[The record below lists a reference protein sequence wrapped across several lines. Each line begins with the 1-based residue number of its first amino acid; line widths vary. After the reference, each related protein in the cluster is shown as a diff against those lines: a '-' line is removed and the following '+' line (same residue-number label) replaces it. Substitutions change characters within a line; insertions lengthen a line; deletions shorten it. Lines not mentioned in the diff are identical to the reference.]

1 MMHGLASFE
10 RSRWNDDH
18 LASEIS
24 KPLNLYRTIFQTERD
39 QTADAARICD
49 AIRKAEGEIAKLE
62 RLPFPAQQLH
72 TAVIAVCDRVI
83 GTIRDVQRNMEGR
96 VLASERMLWC
106 LNDEFLRQRSRF
118 ATDDLEDRTLRAQLF
133 ELLECTPTS
142 ALADRLLDANASGN
156 AACAELVRFEFQCR
170 DDRDEF
176 MGRFEAVAA
185 KVASNDP
192 VEMRKRIASIRKA
205 IERVNAGLRRLRERV
220 RAACPSQEDI
230 SAPG

>member
-49 AIRKAEGEIAKLE
+49 AIAKAEGEIAKLE

-142 ALADRLLDANASGN
+142 ALADR
-156 AACAELVRFEFQCR
+156 
-170 DDRDEF
+170 DEF